1 MNGRRVAFATLI
13 GGVVLAAVASG
24 QVAAGARSAAEAT
37 PCSGSIGVMAG
48 FTGPRASIGQEV
60 LHWAKFAVSQFN
72 AQNGTQLKLVEGD
85 IQVDPALAG
94 TVGQQFVSDSSIL
107 GVVGPDASSAVV
119 VAGPIFKKADM
130 PFISGS
136 ATRVSLTDG
145 TYPTFFRDVP
155 NDNVQAPT
163 DASFM
168 IDKLKARNVV
178 LIDNQTD
185 YSLGL
190 NSAVAKILE
199 AHGVKVERLS
209 TTAMQADF
217 SSLIPKIGPDVSVVF
232 MPLEVPADGQIFAQ
246 QLAAQGSHATVF
258 GSDSMFSPTDFHPNG
273 GYVSS
278 FAPDIHQIPADAA
291 LVKAYE
297 KQYGKFV
304 TPFGPPVYE
313 AANALL
319 RAIKAACAKGTP
331 TRASVLAQVRRTD
344 IPNSILG
351 GPLTFKHNGEP
362 ADATFY
368 VYKIQSNGSYQL
380 VR

>member
-1 MNGRRVAFATLI
+1 MNWRRAVSATLI
-13 GGVVLAAVASG
+13 GGVALVAIAAG
-24 QVAAGARSAAEAT
+24 QVAAGARSASKSA
-37 PCSGSIGVMAG
+37 PCAGSIGVMAG
-48 FTGPRASIGQEV
+48 FTGPRASVGQEV

-72 AQNGTQLKLVEGD
+72 SQNGTQFKLVEGD

-145 TYPTFFRDVP
+145 MYPTFFRDVP

-168 IDKLKARNVV
+168 VDKLKAKNVV
-178 LIDNQTD
+178 LIDNQSD

-190 NSAVAKILE
+190 NSAVAKLLR
-199 AHGVKVERLS
+199 ARGVKVQRLS
-209 TTAMQADF
+209 TTAMQSDF
-217 SSLIPKIGPDVSVVF
+217 SSLVPKIGPDVSVVF
-232 MPLEVPADGQIFAQ
+232 MPLEVPADAQIFAQ
-246 QLAAQGSHATVF
+246 QLAAQGNHAIVF
-258 GSDSMFSPTDFHPNG
+258 GSDSVFSPSDFHPNG

-278 FAPDIHQIPADAA
+278 FAPDIHQIPADAS
-291 LVKAYE
+291 LVKAYQA
-297 KQYGKFV
+297 QYGKFV
-304 TPFGPPVYE
+304 TPFGPPVYA

-331 TRASVLAQVRRTD
+331 TRATVLAQLRKTD
-344 IPNSILG
+344 IPRSILG
-351 GPLTFKHNGEP
+351 GPLSFKRNGEP
-362 ADATFY
+362 ASSTFY
-368 VYKIQSNGSYQL
+368 VYKIQGDGSYQL
-380 VR
+380 VH